1 MTFAANLVEYLMV
14 KSAAEFLGVSP
25 STLRN
30 RDRAGKLR
38 GYPTTQNFRNLL
50 LSQEILRISRQQD
63 MPSCVRPTRLI

>member
-30 RDRAGKLR
+30 RDRAGKPSSPLCGWREKR
-38 GYPTTQNFRNLL
+38 GRDRHDR
-50 LSQEILRISRQQD
+50 EG
-63 MPSCVRPTRLI
+63 